1 MGIKPD
7 SSVLWTY
14 MGIELAFPELCVG
27 VRIEPMSIFFLV
39 SMGNELVFQSFDLA

>member
-1 MGIKPD
+1 MGVKPD

-27 VRIEPMSIFFLV
+27 MRIEPMSIFFLV
-39 SMGNELVFQSFDLA
+39 SMGNELIFQSVDLA